1 MTEMAYLLLQK
12 SLAQSLMGRK
22 LCDSA
27 KATCFHESL
36 FLFFSSL
43 SFFGILAKAWSS
55 SSGHSDLLFLYE
67 VIPAPFCIVAVTN
80 IQASSLPLLHLP
92 LLGSCQD
99 LQLTK
104 LQGFFFFFFFK
115 KKTKKKSLLSF

>member
-1 MTEMAYLLLQK
+1 MSARDPNLVLHASHPYIRSLQNESCLARPLSVTLLPGWILPL
-12 SLAQSLMGRK
+12 SNLLPNV
-22 LCDSA
+22 
-27 KATCFHESL
+27 

-99 LQLTK
+99 LQVA
-104 LQGFFFFFFFK
+104 
-115 KKTKKKSLLSF
+115 